1 LVWRIR
7 DVSTALDMTN
17 EIKHTME
24 KFDVAIV
31 GGGPAGSSCAAFC
44 ALAGL
49 RTLILERERFPR
61 EKVCGDCLNPSCW
74 PVLGRLGL
82 TQRVWDLPH
91 SKLTS
96 VEFIAI
102 GGHKVI
108 VDLPPGEDCELS
120 IKRSLFDDLLLERA
134 CELGVH
140 VREETTVATLSHSS
154 AVKASSHG
162 FAAGRIRPVCG
173 PGTRP
178 VLDAPQRRGC
188 NALQPGW
195 KIETTSGESF
205 LAQVLVGADG
215 RNSTVARLR
224 NLLPRPA
231 RERVALQAHIPL
243 PRNFGKRIVLQFLR
257 EGYSGQA
264 PVNETELNLCLVGRP
279 PTISRL
285 RQWAQRHFEI
295 PADQP
300 WRTITPL
307 TRAPVPCAHENLL
320 FIGDAARVVEPFTGE
335 GIYYAL
341 RSGELA
347 AGAIAKIIS
356 GKDRQLALREF
367 ARAAAEMYR
376 GRLWINRLARASVL
390 SPRVGSLFVR
400 AARINPSI
408 LKLLTAKIVSLKL

>member
-1 LVWRIR
+1 
-7 DVSTALDMTN
+7 M
-17 EIKHTME
+17 EI
-24 KFDVAIV
+24 FDVAII

-44 ALAGL
+44 AFAGL
-49 RTLILERERFPR
+49 RTLVLERERFPR

-74 PVLGRLGL
+74 PVLERLGL
-82 TQRVWDLPH
+82 TQLVWDLPH

-96 VEFIAI
+96 VEFIATD
-102 GGHKVI
+102 GHKVI
-108 VDLPPGEDCELS
+108 VDLPTGEDCELS
-120 IKRSLFDDLLLERA
+120 IKRSLFDDLLLKRA
-134 CELGVH
+134 CDLGVH
-140 VREETTVATLSHSS
+140 VREETTVTALSQSS
-154 AVKASSHG
+154 AEKASSHG
-162 FAAGRIRPVCG
+162 PVA
-173 PGTRP
+173 RL
-178 VLDAPQRRGC
+178 VLDAPPGGGYKVF
-188 NALQPGW
+188 QPGW
-195 KIETTSGESF
+195 KIETNSGENF

-215 RNSTVARLR
+215 RNSTIARLR

-231 RERVALQAHIPL
+231 RERVALQAHVPL

-295 PADQP
+295 RVDQP

-347 AGAIAKIIS
+347 AKAIAKIIS

-367 ARAAAEMYR
+367 ARASAEMYR
-376 GRLWINRLARASVL
+376 GRLWINRLARAAVL
-390 SPRVGSLFVR
+390 SPRIGSLFVR

-408 LKLLTAKIVSLKL
+408 LKLLTTKIVRSSPVG